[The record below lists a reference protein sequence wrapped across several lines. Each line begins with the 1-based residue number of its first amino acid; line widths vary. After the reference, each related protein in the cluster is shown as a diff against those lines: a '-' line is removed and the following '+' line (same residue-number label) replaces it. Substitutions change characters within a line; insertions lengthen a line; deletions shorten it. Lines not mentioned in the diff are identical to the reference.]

1 LTKIRLRHKLQEHSF
16 PQVVIELMS
25 ETSTYLIIS
34 GTNRRD
40 SNTIKVAQHYQNLL
54 NENNVSTN
62 LLSLEGLNV
71 LEKNP
76 AFSKVEK
83 ELLMPAS
90 KFIFV
95 VPEYNG
101 SFPGV
106 LKAMFDFS
114 DVKKTWNGKKALLTG
129 VSTGRAGNLRG
140 MEHLTGILHFM
151 RVVVHPDKLPISVID
166 KLFDESSTKIFDK
179 ATLTAIKIQLEE
191 FLIF

>member
-1 LTKIRLRHKLQEHSF
+1 
-16 PQVVIELMS
+16 M
-25 ETSTYLIIS
+25 
-34 GTNRRD
+34 D

-54 NENNVSTN
+54 NENNISTN

-76 AFSKVEK
+76 DFSKVEN
-83 ELLMPAS
+83 ELLMPAD

-106 LKAMFDFS
+106 LKAMFDIS

-151 RVVVHPDKLPISVID
+151 RVVVHPNKLPISVID

>member
-54 NENNVSTN
+54 NENNISAD

-76 AFSKVEK
+76 AFTKVEN
-83 ELLMPAS
+83 ELLIPAS

-106 LKAMFDFS
+106 LKAMFDIS

>member
-1 LTKIRLRHKLQEHSF
+1 MTKIRLRHKLQEHSF

-54 NENNVSTN
+54 NENNISAD

-76 AFSKVEK
+76 AFTKVEN
-83 ELLMPAS
+83 ELLIPAS

-106 LKAMFDFS
+106 LKAMFDIS